1 MAKKP
6 NSDQSGGK
14 SISSPDF
21 FNKKAAGKPIPK
33 KKKTTETYVNGI
45 LRGDRVVLG
54 QAITLIESK
63 HPDHQ
68 SKAQSII
75 EACLPYSGKSFRIGI
90 TGTPG
95 VGKSSFIEALGL
107 YLVKQQKKIAVLA
120 IDPTSQKSHGSI
132 LGDKTRMQDLSVHSN
147 AFIRP
152 SPAGDSLGGVAR
164 KTRETMILC
173 EAAGYEKIIV
183 ETVGVGQS
191 ETAVH
196 SMVDFFLLL
205 LLPGAGDELQGIKR
219 GIVEMSDLIT
229 INKAD
234 GDRTITA
241 KQSQKAYKNALHL
254 LPATDSGWIPPVMT
268 SSALEKKGI
277 EEIWQTC
284 MDYRTMVQKNDFF
297 QEKRKKQA
305 RYWLH
310 ERIQNDLRLYL
321 QTDPTM
327 KSALETIETA
337 VLSYQKTPFQGA
349 REILKLLLRKNH
361 TD

>member
-6 NSDQSGGK
+6 DSDRSGSK
-14 SISSPDF
+14 SITPPDF
-21 FNKKAAGKPIPK
+21 FNKKAADKLISK
-33 KKKTTETYVNGI
+33 RQKSTETYVSGI
-45 LRGDRVVLG
+45 LSGDRIILG
-54 QAITLIESK
+54 QAITLIESQ

-68 SKAQSII
+68 VKAQSII
-75 EACLPYSGKSFRIGI
+75 EACLPHAGKSFRIGI

-95 VGKSSFIEALGL
+95 VGKSSFIEALGI
-107 YLVKQQKKIAVLA
+107 YLMQQPKKIAVLT
-120 IDPTSQKSHGSI
+120 IDPTSKKSHGSI
-132 LGDKTRMQDLSVHSN
+132 LGDKTRMQDLSVHPN

-173 EAAGYEKIIV
+173 EAAGYEEIIV

-219 GIVEMSDLIT
+219 GIVEMSDLIA

-234 GDRTITA
+234 GDRITIA

-254 LPATDSGWIPPVMT
+254 LPATDSGWIPPVLT
-268 SSALEKKGI
+268 CSALEKTGI
-277 EEIWQTC
+277 QEIWQVC
-284 MDYRTMVQKNDFF
+284 SDYQKMAKKGDFF
-297 QEKRKKQA
+297 QQKRKKQA
-305 RYWLH
+305 SYWLH

-327 KSALETIETA
+327 KAALEHIEEA
-337 VLSYQKTPFQGA
+337 VLSYKKTPFQGA
-349 REILKLLLRKNH
+349 REILQLLIKKN
-361 TD
+361 